1 MRSNTHSRLGEIVT
15 AADGSLSLRFER
27 QLAHPP
33 EIVWAALTEP
43 AQLAQW
49 FMPGT
54 VEPRCGGRVQLD
66 SGEEGGT
73 VGEVLSWDPPRLLTY
88 SWVREGGTGA
98 RSLVRW
104 QLHPQGAD
112 GNGTLLILEHSGVD
126 RETAYDYG
134 AGWHDFL
141 DRLTHHL
148 AGEDT
153 HDSTGEYEQLLVQ
166 YRALA

>member
-15 AADGSLSLRFER
+15 AADGSLTIRFER

-33 EIVWAALTEP
+33 ATVWAALTEP
-43 AQLAQW
+43 AQLKEW

-54 VEPRCGGRVQLD
+54 VEPRRGGRVHLD

-73 VGEVLSWDPPRLLTY
+73 VGQVLAWEPPRLLTY
-88 SWVREGGTGA
+88 SWVRDGGTGTP
-98 RSLVRW
+98 SLVRW
-104 QLHPQGAD
+104 ELHPQNED
-112 GNGTLLILEHSGVD
+112 GTLLVLEHSGL
-126 RETAYDYG
+126 EHEIAYDYG

-141 DRLTHHL
+141 GRLPHHL
-148 AGEDT
+148 AGEDM
-153 HDSTGEYEQLLVQ
+153 HDSTGRYEDLLVQ